1 MSSLRIFEIAASAM
15 SAQNTRL
22 NATASNLANVDSV
35 ASSAEG
41 AYRGRVPLFQTVM
54 DQAGVAGVRT
64 DGVVDSQKPPEA
76 RYEPGHPMA
85 NDEGYI
91 FAPAINTVEEMANM
105 ISASRSYQN
114 AVDVMSTSRDL
125 MLATL
130 QIGRS

>member
-1 MSSLRIFEIAASAM
+1 MSSMRIFDIAASAM

-22 NATASNLANVDSV
+22 NATASNLANADSV
-35 ASSAEG
+35 AGTAEG
-41 AYRGRVPLFQTVM
+41 AYRPRVPLFHTLM
-54 DQAGVAGVRT
+54 DDAGVAGVASG
-64 DGVVDSQKPPEA
+64 GVVDSAKSAEA

-85 NDEGYI
+85 DEQGYVY
-91 FAPAINTVEEMANM
+91 APPINSVEEMANM

-130 QIGRS
+130 RLGK

>member
-1 MSSLRIFEIAASAM
+1 MSSMRIFDIAASAM

-22 NATASNLANVDSV
+22 NATASNLANADSV
-35 ASSAEG
+35 AGTAEG
-41 AYRGRVPLFQTVM
+41 AYRPRVPLFHTLM
-54 DQAGVAGVRT
+54 DDAGVAGVASG
-64 DGVVDSQKPPEA
+64 GVVDSAKPAEA

-85 NDEGYI
+85 DEQGYVY
-91 FAPAINTVEEMANM
+91 APPINSVEEMANM

-130 QIGRS
+130 RLGK

>member
-35 ASSAEG
+35 ASTAEQ

-54 DQAGVAGVRT
+54 DEAGVAGVRT
-64 DGVVDSQKPPEA
+64 NGVVDSQKPPEA

-85 NDEGYI
+85 NEEGYI

>member
-1 MSSLRIFEIAASAM
+1 
-15 SAQNTRL
+15 
-22 NATASNLANVDSV
+22 
-35 ASSAEG
+35 
-41 AYRGRVPLFQTVM
+41 M
-54 DQAGVAGVRT
+54 DAAGVAGVRT

-85 NDEGYI
+85 NEEGYI
-91 FAPAINTVEEMANM
+91 YAPAINTVEEMANM

>member
-1 MSSLRIFEIAASAM
+1 MSSLRIFDIAASAM

-35 ASSAEG
+35 AASPEQ
-41 AYRGRVPLFQTVM
+41 AYRARVPLFQTVM
-54 DQAGVAGVRT
+54 DAAGVAGVRT

-85 NDEGYI
+85 NEEGYI
-91 FAPAINTVEEMANM
+91 YAPAINTVEEMANM

>member
-1 MSSLRIFEIAASAM
+1 MSSMRIFYIAASAM

-22 NATASNLANVDSV
+22 NATASNLANADSL
-35 ASSAEG
+35 AGSAEA
-41 AYRGRVPLFQTVM
+41 AYRPRVPLFHTLM
-54 DQAGVAGVRT
+54 DDAGVAGVASG
-64 DGVVDSQKPPEA
+64 GVVDSARPAEA

-85 NDEGYI
+85 DEQGYVY
-91 FAPAINTVEEMANM
+91 APPINSVEEMANM

-130 QIGRS
+130 RLGK

>member
-1 MSSLRIFEIAASAM
+1 MSSMRIFDIAASAM

-22 NATASNLANVDSV
+22 NATASNLANADSV
-35 ASSAEG
+35 SATAEG
-41 AYRGRVPLFQTVM
+41 AYRPRVPLFHTLM
-54 DQAGVAGVRT
+54 DDAGVAGVASS
-64 DGVVDSQKPPEA
+64 GVVDSAKPAEA

-85 NDEGYI
+85 DEQGYVY
-91 FAPAINTVEEMANM
+91 APPINSVEEMANM

-130 QIGRS
+130 RLGR

>member
-1 MSSLRIFEIAASAM
+1 MSSMRILDIAASAM

-22 NATASNLANVDSV
+22 NATASNLANADSV
-35 ASSAEG
+35 AGTAEG
-41 AYRGRVPLFQTVM
+41 AYRPRVPLFHTLM
-54 DQAGVAGVRT
+54 DDAGVAGVASG
-64 DGVVDSQKPPEA
+64 GVVDSAKPAEA

-85 NDEGYI
+85 DADGYVY
-91 FAPAINTVEEMANM
+91 APPINSVEEMANM

-130 QIGRS
+130 RLGK